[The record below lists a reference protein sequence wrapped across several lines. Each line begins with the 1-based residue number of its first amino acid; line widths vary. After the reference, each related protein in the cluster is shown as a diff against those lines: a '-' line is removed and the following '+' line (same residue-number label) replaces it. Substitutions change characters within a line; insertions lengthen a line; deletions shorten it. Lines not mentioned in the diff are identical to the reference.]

1 MFRLLFA
8 QKRLDIGDRELHR
21 IAMQRIGHG
30 IEFGL
35 QMRTQAFR
43 RLERGTAANPH
54 FGKVLMINFDG
65 VHATMVA

>member
-8 QKRLDIGDRELHR
+8 QKRLDIRNRELHW
-21 IAMQRIGHG
+21 IAMQRIGYG
-30 IEFGL
+30 IELGL
-35 QMRTQAFR
+35 QVRTQTFR

-65 VHATMVA
+65 VHAAMVA